1 MARVACIFSIFS
13 VTGVHW
19 VVTEERLT
27 LFVGGGTRFQPAI
40 RQVHLLGET
49 HAAARFVDHA
59 WRVFDSRVELADL
72 AVHIGQAL
80 AFHKGPA
87 GGAAHRESFQI
98 PGDVL
103 AQIVDGHHL
112 IALIKLGKQLGMT
125 VNHAADL
132 AQIRVEPFGIALE
145 GVFDVGEQPRPALA
159 SAADGHTVA
168 AGLAH
173 HFERILGTPDI
184 AIAEYRNVEVFLEL
198 ADAGP
203 VGMTAILFGGGTG
216 MQGYGLAALL
226 LRDVSGF
233 EEGLM
238 VMVDA
243 DADLR
248 GDGDARRLA
257 YGDHAL

>member
-1 MARVACIFSIFS
+1 M
-13 VTGVHW
+13 
-19 VVTEERLT
+19 
-27 LFVGGGTRFQPAI
+27 
-40 RQVHLLGET
+40 
-49 HAAARFVDHA
+49 
-59 WRVFDSRVELADL
+59 LANS
-72 AVHIGQAL
+72 HGRPW
-80 AFHKGPA
+80 H
-87 GGAAHRESFQI
+87 
-98 PGDVL
+98 
-103 AQIVDGHHL
+103 
-112 IALIKLGKQLGMT
+112 
-125 VNHAADL
+125 
-132 AQIRVEPFGIALE
+132 
-145 GVFDVGEQPRPALA
+145 PRPMA
-159 SAADGHTVA
+159 VA

-203 VGMTAILFGGGTG
+203 VGMTAIVFGGGTG

>member
-1 MARVACIFSIFS
+1 M
-13 VTGVHW
+13 
-19 VVTEERLT
+19 
-27 LFVGGGTRFQPAI
+27 
-40 RQVHLLGET
+40 
-49 HAAARFVDHA
+49 
-59 WRVFDSRVELADL
+59 
-72 AVHIGQAL
+72 
-80 AFHKGPA
+80 
-87 GGAAHRESFQI
+87 
-98 PGDVL
+98 
-103 AQIVDGHHL
+103 
-112 IALIKLGKQLGMT
+112 
-125 VNHAADL
+125 NHAADL

-145 GVFDVGEQPRPALA
+145 GVFDVGEQPRPTLA

-203 VGMTAILFGGGTG
+203 VGMTAIVFGGGTG